1 MKHFFSDILHF
12 VLNIVMKIP
21 IHFFRILV
29 LRMLKMKIGVHSA
42 ICRSTEV
49 RSPYRVSIGSWTTVN
64 KRVLLDGRGGE
75 LKIGNSVDIAQECNI
90 WTLQH
95 DYNSPSYNTKGGG
108 VVIEDYV
115 WLASRV
121 TVLPGV
127 TIGKGSVVG
136 ACSVVTKDVPP
147 MSIVVG
153 IPARVIGKRDDCLK
167 YKLGKRG
174 WFR

>member
-1 MKHFFSDILHF
+1 
-12 VLNIVMKIP
+12 
-21 IHFFRILV
+21 
-29 LRMLKMKIGVHSA
+29 MKIGIHSA
-42 ICRSTEV
+42 VCRNLDV
-49 RSPYRVSIGSWTTVN
+49 RSAYRVSIGSYSTVN
-64 KRVLLDGRGGE
+64 KCVLLDGRGGKV
-75 LKIGNSVDIAQECNI
+75 KIGNSVDIAQECNI

-95 DYNSPSYNTKGGG
+95 DYNSPSYKTKGGN

-127 TIGKGSVVG
+127 TIGKGSVIG
-136 ACSVVTKDVPP
+136 TCSVVTKDIPP
-147 MSIVVG
+147 MSIAVG
-153 IPARVIGKRDDCLK
+153 IPAKVIAKRDDCLK